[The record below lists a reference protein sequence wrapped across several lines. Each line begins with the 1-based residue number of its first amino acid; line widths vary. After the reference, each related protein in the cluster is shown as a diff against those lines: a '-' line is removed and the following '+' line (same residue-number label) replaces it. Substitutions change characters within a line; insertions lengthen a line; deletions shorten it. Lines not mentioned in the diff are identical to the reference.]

1 MSGATSADFAGSMM
15 SATWPVPSRTAP
27 CMSSQTPRRVRIRE
41 RICGSPSSCAARTR
55 AAKPCAWK
63 GSRRSPTS
71 EISSSGA
78 SSSSHSTAS
87 RVADTTRPAP
97 SSSTMP
103 GPRTSSGVQDG
114 SATMAWRRPGAMRAA
129 ARSSQVFSSSLK
141 RALSRFSWARPQAAS
156 PYPNFVEEPAD
167 ASAFFDPATWAR
179 LRTVKA
185 AYDPA
190 NVFVG
195 NHHIPP
201 A

>member
-1 MSGATSADFAGSMM
+1 
-15 SATWPVPSRTAP
+15 
-27 CMSSQTPRRVRIRE
+27 
-41 RICGSPSSCAARTR
+41 
-55 AAKPCAWK
+55 
-63 GSRRSPTS
+63 
-71 EISSSGA
+71 
-78 SSSSHSTAS
+78 
-87 RVADTTRPAP
+87 
-97 SSSTMP
+97 
-103 GPRTSSGVQDG
+103 
-114 SATMAWRRPGAMRAA
+114 MRAA

-201 A
+201 V